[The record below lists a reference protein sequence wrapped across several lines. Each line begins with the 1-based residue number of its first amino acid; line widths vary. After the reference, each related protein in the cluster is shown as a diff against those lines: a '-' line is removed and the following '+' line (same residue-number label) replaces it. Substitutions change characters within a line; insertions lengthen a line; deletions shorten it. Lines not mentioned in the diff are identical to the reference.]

1 MTSVLLAIHLMI
13 VLAIIVL
20 VLLQR
25 SEGGGLGMGG
35 GSSNSFMSAR
45 GTANAMSRA
54 TAILAG
60 CFFVTS
66 LALAYT
72 AGSVKPTKS
81 VIDAPSSTTIPAIP
95 STGGGILDTL
105 KNQAPAK

>member
-60 CFFVTS
+60 AFFVTS
-66 LALAYT
+66 LALAYV
-72 AGSVKPTKS
+72 AGSARPAKS
-81 VIDAPSSTTIPAIP
+81 VIETTFVLPSKLASLMVKVPLL
-95 STGGGILDTL
+95 GLG
-105 KNQAPAK
+105 

>member
-13 VLAIIVL
+13 VLAIIIL

-60 CFFVTS
+60 AFFCTS
-66 LALAYT
+66 LALAYV
-72 AGSVKPTKS
+72 AGMAQPARK
-81 VIDAPSSTTIPAIP
+81 VIDTPSTTAPAVP
-95 STGGGILDTL
+95 SQGGILDTL
-105 KNQAPAK
+105 KNQAPAPK